1 LPTGV
6 LAAYSFNAGSGTTAV
21 DSSGNGLTGTIHGA
35 TWTTGG
41 KYGNA
46 LSFNGTNNY
55 VDLGNPSSLKATG
68 SMTWA
73 AWVKATSTPATDGNI
88 VAKQNATS
96 GWQLKTTADTG
107 AQTFAVTV
115 SGTVLRYSNT
125 VPSPNTWYHVAG
137 VYNAT
142 TRSLDIYV
150 NGVLD

>member
-1 LPTGV
+1 
-6 LAAYSFNAGSGTTAV
+6 
-21 DSSGNGLTGTIHGA
+21 
-35 TWTTGG
+35 
-41 KYGNA
+41 
-46 LSFNGTNNY
+46 
-55 VDLGNPSSLKATG
+55 
-68 SMTWA
+68 MTWA

-107 AQTFAVTV
+107 AQTFAVAV

-150 NGVLD
+150 NGVLDDGVLRGTIPTKQTIPNVNVNIGRRSNGLYFPGVIDEVQIYNRALSAAEIQTVMNTPLP